1 MLRVVVALEPVLE
14 LLLVVPVLLDTDP
27 DAGLLDVEP
36 LPTAA
41 RDDAVRLVPN
51 EALDVVAV
59 LLPET
64 EVPDGALPILAVT
77 LSATV
82 SWREPL

>member
-1 MLRVVVALEPVLE
+1 MLRVVLAPVLV

-27 DAGLLDVEP
+27 DAGLLDVVP

-64 EVPDGALPILAVT
+64 EVPDGALPILADT
-77 LSATV
+77 LAATV

>member
-1 MLRVVVALEPVLE
+1 MLRVVLAPVLV

-27 DAGLLDVEP
+27 DAGLLDVVP

>member
-1 MLRVVVALEPVLE
+1 MLRVVLA
-14 LLLVVPVLLDTDP
+14 PVLLDTDP
-27 DAGLLDVEP
+27 DAGLLDVVP

>member
-1 MLRVVVALEPVLE
+1 MLAPVLV

-27 DAGLLDVEP
+27 DAGLLDVVP

>member
-1 MLRVVVALEPVLE
+1 MLRVVLAPVLV

-27 DAGLLDVEP
+27 DAGLLDVVP

-82 SWREPL
+82 S